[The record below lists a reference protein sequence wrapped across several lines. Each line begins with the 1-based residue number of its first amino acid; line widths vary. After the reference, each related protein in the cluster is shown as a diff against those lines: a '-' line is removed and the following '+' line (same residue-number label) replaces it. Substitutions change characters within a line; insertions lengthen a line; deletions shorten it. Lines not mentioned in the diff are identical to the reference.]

1 MQHDGRH
8 RSARNFKFMP
18 LLKLNRINKGGE
30 IYINSEQIRFIEIES
45 GSSTV
50 NLGPGNVYA
59 VQETPEVISARLEEM
74 ASLRIRNAIIASG
87 LVEKKTKSSD

>member
-1 MQHDGRH
+1 
-8 RSARNFKFMP
+8 MP

-30 IYINSEQIRFIEIES
+30 IFLNSDQIRFIEIDG

-59 VQETPEVISARLEEM
+59 VQESPDSISAKLEEM
-74 ASLRIRNAIIASG
+74 ESARIRTDQQQARPEAEAGPKHTPAGRLLNG
-87 LVEKKTKSSD
+87 